1 MSNNIQLI
9 DSEAP
14 KQGTAAYGALYEAML
29 DAELLDQ
36 QVEIPKSEHQVLQ
49 DWLQEV
55 LSNAEGPLRGIAIE
69 GVPKEWMP
77 ILRWAG
83 VPISVDGPLHWGTE
97 ITTAGISRPRVEN
110 NILTLPS
117 IEVLIHLTSL
127 GMRPVRHFIGQQFGV
142 RLQAANSIS
151 CYLWSNQTVL
161 ISRTQVLAGGFLHGP
176 NPGQRASLAIEPGT
190 AQLLSWTN
198 E

>member
-1 MSNNIQLI
+1 MSNNIQLT
-9 DSEAP
+9 DEPAPEA
-14 KQGTAAYGALYEAML
+14 GTAAYGALYEAIM
-29 DAELLDQ
+29 DAHLLGL
-36 QVEIPKSEHQVLQ
+36 QVAIPTSEHESLEN
-49 DWLQEV
+49 WLQEI
-55 LSNAEGPLRGIAIE
+55 LSNAEGALRGVAVAGI
-69 GVPKEWMP
+69 PKEWLP

-83 VPISVDGPLHWGTE
+83 VPISLEGPLIWGTD
-97 ITTAGISRPRVEN
+97 IVTADVKSPKVEN
-110 NILTLPS
+110 DTLVLPS
-117 IEVLIHLTSL
+117 IESLSKLTSL
-127 GMRPVRHFIGQQFGV
+127 GMRPVRHFIGSAFGI

-190 AQLLSWTN
+190 VQLLSWTD